1 MDAARY
7 KFEQQCADCGSSDF
21 VEDHANGDLVCTVW
35 PLCISTRT
43 QAHASLDTRLTAI
56 TMQNCGLVAESHL
69 IDEGSEWRSFG
80 DKVRPKSYLLSAS
93 FGCAACPSWMFSG
106 HQTYLQEKG
115 DHGDPSRVGGPTN
128 HLLSSGGLGTEIG
141 VATKGTGN
149 ITMIRNL
156 QRTAAR
162 ASDPDQG
169 LKRAYA
175 HINKLSSALG
185 LQKDASSRACE
196 LYKKAAEHPKGLKGK
211 STSAMCAAVVY
222 VACR

>member
-1 MDAARY
+1 M
-7 KFEQQCADCGSSDF
+7 
-21 VEDHANGDLVCTVW
+21 
-35 PLCISTRT
+35 
-43 QAHASLDTRLTAI
+43 
-56 TMQNCGLVAESHL
+56 AESHV
-69 IDEGSEWRSFG
+69 IDERSEWRNFG
-80 DKVRPKSYLLSAS
+80 DKVSCILLHKPQNAGSTSVMAS
-93 FGCAACPSWMFSG
+93 MPYSTWQM
-106 HQTYLQEKG
+106 HLQEKG

-128 HLLSSGGLGTEIG
+128 HLLSDGGLGTEIG

-149 ITMIRNL
+149 MTMIRNL

-162 ASDPDQG
+162 ASDPDHT

-175 HINKLSSALG
+175 HINKLCGALG

-196 LYKKAAEHPKGLKGK
+196 IFKKASEHPKGLKGK